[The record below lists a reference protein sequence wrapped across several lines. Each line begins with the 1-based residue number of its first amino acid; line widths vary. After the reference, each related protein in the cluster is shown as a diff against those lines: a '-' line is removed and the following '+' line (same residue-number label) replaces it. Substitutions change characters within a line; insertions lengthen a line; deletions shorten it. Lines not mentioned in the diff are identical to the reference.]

1 MDRTGDSSFTSGAGV
16 MVGLRLAE
24 PFLQFRFLRDGYAA
38 RLLSFAGVPPQYAI
52 APAVFAVPGYSR
64 FSFGGLNETATTVV
78 AMMGLAGLRH
88 VCGLRELASSYA
100 IARAK

>member
-1 MDRTGDSSFTSGAGV
+1 

-64 FSFGGLNETATTVV
+64 FSLGGLNETAASVV
-78 AMMGLAGLRH
+78 AMMSLAGLRH
-88 VCGLRELASSYA
+88 VSGLRSLAWISA
-100 IARAK
+100 IAHTE